1 MLSSAAKELLSTAG
15 GDVRILGID
24 YGDRRIG
31 LAVSDPGAIIARGL
45 PTLKNEGE
53 AETLAAI
60 RRLAEEYE
68 VAEIVVGLPRNMDD
82 SLGPQAQKTMRF
94 AEQLKVLG
102 RKIHFVD
109 ERLTTE
115 QAKRVMT
122 EAGLSRGQQH
132 RRVDRV
138 AAQFILQI
146 YLDSSR
152 RLKPE
157 D

>member
-1 MLSSAAKELLSTAG
+1 
-15 GDVRILGID
+15 VRILGID

-31 LAVSDPGAIIARGL
+31 LAMSDPGAIIARGL

-53 AETLAAI
+53 AEVLAAI
-60 RRLAEEYE
+60 RRLVEEHE
-68 VAEIVVGLPRNMDD
+68 IAEIVVGLPRNMDD

-102 RKIHFVD
+102 RKIHLVD

-115 QAKRVMT
+115 QARRVMT
-122 EAGLSRGQQH
+122 EAGLSREQQH

-146 YLDSSR
+146 FLDSSR
-152 RLKPE
+152 RPPPDGLP
-157 D
+157 

>member
-1 MLSSAAKELLSTAG
+1 M
-15 GDVRILGID
+15 RILGID

-31 LAVSDPGAIIARGL
+31 LAVSDPSGVIARGL

-53 AETLAAI
+53 AQVLAAI
-60 RRLAEEYE
+60 RQVVDELE

-94 AEQLKVLG
+94 ADQLKVLG
-102 RKIHFVD
+102 KEVHYVD
-109 ERLTTE
+109 ERLTTA
-115 QAKRVMT
+115 QAERAMT
-122 EAGLSRGQQH
+122 EAGLSRMQQH

-146 YLDSSR
+146 HLDSHR
-152 RLKPE
+152 KPKPE

>member
-1 MLSSAAKELLSTAG
+1 M
-15 GDVRILGID
+15 RILGID

-53 AETLAAI
+53 AEVLEAI
-60 RRLAEEYE
+60 RRLVAEHEI
-68 VAEIVVGLPRNMDD
+68 AEIVVGLPRNMDD

-102 RKIHFVD
+102 CPIHLVD
-109 ERLTTE
+109 ERLTTA
-115 QAKRVMT
+115 QATRVMT
-122 EAGLSRGQQH
+122 EAGLSREQQH

-146 YLDSSR
+146 HLDSSR
-152 RLKPE
+152 RPRPQ

>member
-1 MLSSAAKELLSTAG
+1 MR
-15 GDVRILGID
+15 VLGID

-53 AETLAAI
+53 TEVLAAI
-60 RRLAEEYE
+60 RRLVEEHE
-68 VAEIVVGLPRNMDD
+68 IGEIVVGLPRNMDD
-82 SLGPQAQKTMRF
+82 SIGPQAQKTMRF

-102 RKIHFVD
+102 CKVHLVD

-115 QAKRVMT
+115 QARRAMT
-122 EAGLSRGQQH
+122 EAGLSREQQH

-146 YLDSSR
+146 FLDSSR
-152 RLKPE
+152 RPKLDGSP
-157 D
+157 